1 MISYA
6 MYMTLVNNELKPSR
20 HLLMTNKLFIDFC
33 HGPGLS
39 PWLTHNITYIDGW
52 WLILN
57 PLKVTKSF
65 INSLLLLLHPFN

>member
-1 MISYA
+1 M
-6 MYMTLVNNELKPSR
+6 

-52 WLILN
+52 WLIYN
-57 PLKVTKSF
+57 PLKVTK
-65 INSLLLLLHPFN
+65 